1 MSDSTAV
8 SVHAMPHNP
17 ATEHSQKGANTYY
30 PDSAVAAAAAAA
42 AAAGAI
48 KQWGGDSN
56 QNHHSNGNI
65 ANIDT
70 SCNSPPD
77 TPLAKIIQQ
86 QGNSLPNQPTPPQ
99 SASHGLAQGGADAWR
114 SYPNT
119 YQQGIQMSSSYTN
132 APFASPISAGIP
144 VGIDGGS
151 FDHAAA
157 AAAASAGDYYNGA
170 HNVQHHSQGPQHHGY
185 QQLSHPGTTPGAMVP
200 TSVSHQSNGIADMSH
215 LHYQGQGQSAQQHPD
230 QSHPHSQHGQHQ
242 HQHQSQFQQGNIHQD
257 PSVAQFDHA
266 AAAAATAT
274 SNGAYMSDFGH
285 GMYAGAPEIVSAP
298 ATTTHLPPIDPT
310 NGLTRQHSYFG
321 MPTAPSPG
329 TFDSMSATAAAAMAN
344 GTGHYSPHP
353 GGPGHYLAAAAR
365 GQPPYPS
372 PMIMGRFGLGMPPT
386 GAPGTVSASSPMSVM
401 GPGSMSAPGTPV
413 RPVGMPRMNSHNQS
427 STSQRKRYLCT
438 VCQKMFARPSTLS
451 THMHSHTGEKPYECT
466 WDSCGKRFSVMSNLR
481 RHQRIHER
489 QRAKFANIQQQQ
501 QQQQQQQKQ
510 QSSHSND
517 SDSSGST
524 TPLASQMLHT
534 VGSPVAQLGHHMLP
548 PPPPTHFIQQSGMAN
563 PGSALEIQ
571 SPLGQ
576 HHHLMPHPGQQQQQQ
591 QQFRDQQQLHH
602 YQQHHHQYHNQYPN
616 HHQPHIHQP
625 QPQHHHHQVPPMA
638 LHAAAAAAA
647 VGANGAQDE
656 IPDVSSLSVAAVA
669 AAAAM
674 SESMV
679 PPGTSTSSSTIN
691 PTTPQSTFK
700 E

>member
-1 MSDSTAV
+1 MADSTAV
-8 SVHAMPHNP
+8 SVHTMPHST
-17 ATEHSQKGANTYY
+17 ASEHPQKSANAYY

-42 AAAGAI
+42 AAAGAM

-56 QNHHSNGNI
+56 TNHHSNGNI

-86 QGNSLPNQPTPPQ
+86 QGNSLPTQPTPPQ
-99 SASHGLAQGGADAWR
+99 SAPHGLAQGGADAWR

-119 YQQGIQMSSSYTN
+119 YQQGIPISSSYTN
-132 APFASPISAGIP
+132 ASFASPISAGIP

-157 AAAASAGDYYNGA
+157 AAAASAGDYYSGA
-170 HNVQHHSQGPQHHGY
+170 HNIQHHSQGQQHHGY
-185 QQLSHPGTTPGAMVP
+185 QQLSHSATTPGAMIP
-200 TSVSHQSNGIADMSH
+200 ASASHQSNGIADMSH
-215 LHYQGQGQSAQQHPD
+215 LHYQGQGQSAHQVGQQHPE
-230 QSHPHSQHGQHQ
+230 QSNSHSQQHSQHVQHQ
-242 HQHQSQFQQGNIHQD
+242 HQYQDQFQQGNIHQD
-257 PSVAQFDHA
+257 PSVAQFGHA
-266 AAAAATAT
+266 AAAAAASAT
-274 SNGAYMSDFGH
+274 SNGAYMGDFSH

-321 MPTAPSPG
+321 MPTAPSPN
-329 TFDSMSATAAAAMAN
+329 TFDSMSATAAAMAN
-344 GTGHYSPHP
+344 GAGHYSPHP
-353 GGPGHYLAAAAR
+353 AGPGNYLAAAAAAR

-401 GPGSMSAPGTPV
+401 GHGSMSAPGTPV

-489 QRAKFANIQQQQ
+489 QKAKFANIHQQQQ
-501 QQQQQQQKQ
+501 QQQQQNN
-510 QSSHSND
+510 SHSND
-517 SDSSGST
+517 SDSSGSA
-524 TPLASQMLHT
+524 TPLVSQVLHT

-548 PPPPTHFIQQSGMAN
+548 PPPPTHFIQQPGMAN
-563 PGSALEIQ
+563 PGTALEIQ

-576 HHHLMPHPGQQQQQQ
+576 HHHLMPHPGQQQQFREQQ
-591 QQFRDQQQLHH
+591 QQHH
-602 YQQHHHQYHNQYPN
+602 YQHHHQYHNQYPN
-616 HHQPHIHQP
+616 HHHQPHIHQP
-625 QPQHHHHQVPPMA
+625 QPQHHHQVPPMA
-638 LHAAAAAAA
+638 LHAAAAA
-647 VGANGAQDE
+647 GANGVQDD
-656 IPDVSSLSVAAVA
+656 IPDVSGLSVAAVA

-674 SESMV
+674 SESM
-679 PPGTSTSSSTIN
+679 
-691 PTTPQSTFK
+691 
-700 E
+700 